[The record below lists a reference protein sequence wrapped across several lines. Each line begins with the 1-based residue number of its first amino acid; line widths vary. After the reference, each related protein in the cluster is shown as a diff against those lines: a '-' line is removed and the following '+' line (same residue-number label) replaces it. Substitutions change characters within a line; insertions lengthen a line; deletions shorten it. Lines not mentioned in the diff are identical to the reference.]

1 VTPFFFGTGRR
12 RLFGIYDSAGGT
24 GRASG
29 RRAIVLCYPWGSEY
43 IHAHRS
49 MRHLARRLSLVG
61 LHALRFDYFGT
72 GDSAGEMSDA
82 DLPGWEEDIETAI
95 GELRDSTGVKR
106 VALAGLRLGAT
117 LAASVAARRRMDVD
131 TLVLWDPIICGKTY
145 VQELIDGTGQG
156 ASMVRPDD
164 VGGGQEIQ
172 GFPLTALMS
181 RQFKA
186 LDLTNL
192 LGALPTNTL
201 IVLSER
207 VPWNDTLQDAVAKL
221 DSTSLKIEYLGDP
234 PVWIERLEN
243 PGIVPVNAL
252 KRIIHWLEQ

>member
-12 RLFGIYDSAGGT
+12 RLFGISDSASWT

-29 RRAIVLCYPWGSEY
+29 RAIVLCNPWGPEY

-49 MRHLARRLSLVG
+49 MRQLARRVSLVG
-61 LHALRFDYFGT
+61 FHALRFDYFGT
-72 GDSAGEMSDA
+72 GDSAGEMCDA

-131 TLVLWDPIICGKTY
+131 TLVLWDPIIFGKTY
-145 VQELIDGTGQG
+145 VQELIHGTGQG
-156 ASMVRPDD
+156 ASMVRPQE
-164 VGGGQEIQ
+164 VGGGHEIR
-172 GFPLTALMS
+172 GFPLTARMA
-181 RQFKA
+181 REFEA

-201 IVLSER
+201 IVLTER
-207 VPWNDTLQDAVAKL
+207 VTWNDTLKDTVAKM
-221 DSTSLKIEYLGDP
+221 DNTSLEYLDDL
-234 PVWIERLEN
+234 PVWIERVEN

-252 KRIIHWLEQ
+252 KHIVHWLEQ